1 MTPVTSGR
9 PVRGRQIVRGRWI
22 TAFSTTLRA
31 QGAEFAMEPGRGW
44 TSHGL
49 FDWSSGGVLAGL
61 RPKHRV
67 AAAPTRAQRQAHAQ
81 HDVQAGRQIITEE
94 LFGGVLERER
104 RRADRFDEVFAVLL
118 IELKPAAAERP
129 AVVNTVIDALGV
141 TMRESDV
148 LGWVERPVVIG
159 AILAP
164 VQSLSREAARDVES
178 RVRREFAS
186 RLDDDTLAGIS
197 IRLFVH
203 HAGPVA
209 SADGVTDVHTMPAEL
224 RFERPRPVCDAFKR
238 ALDVTLSAAMLALLL
253 PLLLVIAA
261 LVKLTSPGPVLF
273 RQRRIGQSARPFTML
288 KFRTMKANAEHSV
301 HQKFV
306 TDFIKSGS
314 QSQQPGGSQVF
325 KITDDP
331 RVTRIGRFLRKTS
344 LDELPQFW
352 NVLTGDMSLVGP
364 RPPLQYRS
372 RAVSVMALA
381 PSARSQAGCHR
392 SLAGCRPQPDDLRR
406 DGAPRSPVC
415 PLAQLVD
422 RPEDPSGD
430 PPCGGHRPGGVL
442 SFLGTEPQQTAN
454 THFPGSVDVQR

>member
-1 MTPVTSGR
+1 MTPVTSR
-9 PVRGRQIVRGRWI
+9 QTVRGRQIVRGRWI

-31 QGAEFAMEPGRGW
+31 QGAEFVMEPGRGW
-44 TSHGL
+44 TSNGL

-61 RPKHRV
+61 RPKQRV
-67 AAAPTRAQRQAHAQ
+67 AVGQRVPRLAHAQ
-81 HDVQAGRQIITEE
+81 NDPLPGRQIITEE

-129 AVVNTVIDALGV
+129 AVVNAVIDALGA

-164 VQSLSREAARDVES
+164 VQSLSKDAARDVES

-186 RLDDDTLAGIS
+186 RLDAGTLANIAV
-197 IRLFVH
+197 RPFVH
-203 HAGPVA
+203 SRPV
-209 SADGVTDVHTMPAEL
+209 SLVDGVTDVHTIPAEL

-238 ALDVTLSAAMLALLL
+238 ALDVSASALLLTLLL
-253 PLLLVIAA
+253 PLFLVIAA
-261 LVKLTSPGPVLF
+261 LVKWTSPGPVLF
-273 RQRRIGQSARPFTML
+273 RQRRVGQSARPFTML
-288 KFRTMKANAEHSV
+288 KFRTMKVNAEHTV

-306 TDFIKSGS
+306 TDFIKSGGRS
-314 QSQQPGGSQVF
+314 EEPGASKIF

-364 RPPLQYRS
+364 RPPLQYQVEQYRSWHWRRVLEAKPGVTGLWQVAGRS
-372 RAVSVMALA
+372 RTTFDEMVRLDLRYV
-381 PSARSQAGCHR
+381 RTR
-392 SLAGCRPQPDDLRR
+392 SLWTDLKILLATPRAVVSGR
-406 DGAPRSPVC
+406 GAC
-415 PLAQLVD
+415 
-422 RPEDPSGD
+422 
-430 PPCGGHRPGGVL
+430 
-442 SFLGTEPQQTAN
+442 
-454 THFPGSVDVQR
+454 

>member
-1 MTPVTSGR
+1 MTPVTSSR
-9 PVRGRQIVRGRWI
+9 PVRGRPQIVRGRWI

-61 RPKHRV
+61 RPKYRA
-67 AAAPTRAQRQAHAQ
+67 AAAPTRAQRQAHAR

-186 RLDDDTLAGIS
+186 RLDDDTLASIS

-203 HAGPVA
+203 AGHVA

-224 RFERPRPVCDAFKR
+224 RVERPRPVCDAFKR

-261 LVKLTSPGPVLF
+261 LVKLTSSGPVLF

-314 QSQQPGGSQVF
+314 QAQQPGGSPVF

-364 RPPLQYRS
+364 RPPLQYEVEQYRSWHWRRVLEAKPGVTGLWQVAGRS
-372 RAVSVMALA
+372 RTTFDEMVRLDLRYV
-381 PSARSQAGCHR
+381 RTR
-392 SLAGCRPQPDDLRR
+392 SLWTDLKILLATPRAVVSGR
-406 DGAPRSPVC
+406 GAC
-415 PLAQLVD
+415 
-422 RPEDPSGD
+422 
-430 PPCGGHRPGGVL
+430 
-442 SFLGTEPQQTAN
+442 
-454 THFPGSVDVQR
+454 

>member
-1 MTPVTSGR
+1 MTPVTSSR

-61 RPKHRV
+61 RPKQRV
-67 AAAPTRAQRQAHAQ
+67 VAAPTRAQRQAHAQ
-81 HDVQAGRQIITEE
+81 HDVQAARHIITEE

-159 AILAP
+159 AILAS
-164 VQSLSREAARDVES
+164 VQLLSRAAGDVEVVC
-178 RVRREFAS
+178 RVEFAS

-203 HAGPVA
+203 EGPVA
-209 SADGVTDVHTMPAEL
+209 SPDAVTDVHTMPAEL

-253 PLLLVIAA
+253 PLLLVVSA
-261 LVKLTSPGPVLF
+261 LVKLTSRGPVLF
-273 RQRRIGQSARPFTML
+273 PQERIGAGGQPFTMM
-288 KFRTMKANAEHSV
+288 KFRTMHANADPEV
-301 HQKFV
+301 HQQYV
-306 TDFIKSGS
+306 THFIQSAASASPGAAGIQDRGRPADHVAWAFPSPVQPRRIAAVLERAERRDVARRSAPPTSVRSGAV
-314 QSQQPGGSQVF
+314 Q
-325 KITDDP
+325 
-331 RVTRIGRFLRKTS
+331 
-344 LDELPQFW
+344 ELA
-352 NVLTGDMSLVGP
+352 SSA
-364 RPPLQYRS
+364 R
-372 RAVSVMALA
+372 
-381 PSARSQAGCHR
+381 ARSQAWNYR
-392 SLAGCRPQPDDLRR
+392 SLAGHRPEPHHVRR
-406 DGAPRSPVC
+406 DGQARPSLRQTVFG
-415 PLAQLVD
+415 LD
-422 RPEDPSGD
+422 RPEILMATPRAVISGK
-430 PPCGGHRPGGVL
+430 GAH
-442 SFLGTEPQQTAN
+442 
-454 THFPGSVDVQR
+454 

>member
-1 MTPVTSGR
+1 MTPVTSR
-9 PVRGRQIVRGRWI
+9 QPVRGREIVRGRWI

-31 QGAEFAMEPGRGW
+31 QGAEFAVEPGRGL
-44 TSHGL
+44 TSSGL
-49 FDWSSGGVLAGL
+49 FDWPSGGMLAGL
-61 RPKHRV
+61 RPKQRV
-67 AAAPTRAQRQAHAQ
+67 SASPSRTQRQAYAQ
-81 HDVQAGRQIITEE
+81 PDARSRQIISEE

-118 IELKPAAAERP
+118 IELKPTAADRP
-129 AVVNTVIDALGV
+129 AVVNTVVDALGV

-164 VQSLSREAARDVES
+164 VQSLSREASRDVEA
-178 RVRREFAS
+178 RVRRELAT
-186 RLDDDTLAGIS
+186 RLDADTLASIS

-203 HAGPVA
+203 SGPVA
-209 SADGVTDVHTMPAEL
+209 SPDGVTDVHTMPAEL

-238 ALDVTLSAAMLALLL
+238 AMDVTLGALMLTLLL

-314 QSQQPGGSQVF
+314 QPQQSNASQLF

-331 RVTRIGRFLRKTS
+331 RVTPVGRFLRKTS

-364 RPPLQYRS
+364 RPPLQYEVEQYRSWHWRRVLEAKPGVTGLWQVAGRS
-372 RAVSVMALA
+372 RTTFDEMVRL
-381 PSARSQAGCHR
+381 
-392 SLAGCRPQPDDLRR
+392 DLRYVR
-406 DGAPRSPVC
+406 TRSVWTDLKILLATPRAVVSGRGAC
-415 PLAQLVD
+415 
-422 RPEDPSGD
+422 
-430 PPCGGHRPGGVL
+430 
-442 SFLGTEPQQTAN
+442 
-454 THFPGSVDVQR
+454 

>member
-44 TSHGL
+44 TSHWL

-61 RPKHRV
+61 RPKQQV

-203 HAGPVA
+203 RGLHGLGRRCDRRRAHDACGTALRAAATGLRCLQARARRDAERRHAGAAA
-209 SADGVTDVHTMPAEL
+209 SAAARDCRAGQADLA
-224 RFERPRPVCDAFKR
+224 RPRAVPAAAYRTVGQAVHDAEIPH
-238 ALDVTLSAAMLALLL
+238 DE
-253 PLLLVIAA
+253 
-261 LVKLTSPGPVLF
+261 G
-273 RQRRIGQSARPFTML
+273 QRRARGAPEIRDRLHQVGQSGATARW
-288 KFRTMKANAEHSV
+288 
-301 HQKFV
+301 
-306 TDFIKSGS
+306 
-314 QSQQPGGSQVF
+314 QPGVQ
-325 KITDDP
+325 DH
-331 RVTRIGRFLRKTS
+331 R
-344 LDELPQFW
+344 
-352 NVLTGDMSLVGP
+352 
-364 RPPLQYRS
+364 RS
-372 RAVSVMALA
+372 
-381 PSARSQAGCHR
+381 
-392 SLAGCRPQPDDLRR
+392 
-406 DGAPRSPVC
+406 
-415 PLAQLVD
+415 
-422 RPEDPSGD
+422 SGD
-430 PPCGGHRPGGVL
+430 SNWTFSP
-442 SFLGTEPQQTAN
+442 
-454 THFPGSVDVQR
+454 

>member
-1 MTPVTSGR
+1 
-9 PVRGRQIVRGRWI
+9 VRGREIVRGRWI

-31 QGAEFAMEPGRGW
+31 QGAEFAVEPGRGLA
-44 TSHGL
+44 SSGL
-49 FDWSSGGVLAGL
+49 FDWPSGGMLAGL
-61 RPKHRV
+61 RPKQRV
-67 AAAPTRAQRQAHAQ
+67 SGSPSRSQRLAYAQ
-81 HDVQAGRQIITEE
+81 HDARTGRQIICEE

-118 IELKPAAAERP
+118 IQLKPTAADRP
-129 AVVNTVIDALGV
+129 AVVNSVIDALGA

-148 LGWVERPVVIG
+148 VGWVERPVVIG

-164 VQSLSREAARDVES
+164 VQSLSGEASRDVEA
-178 RVRREFAS
+178 RVRRELAS
-186 RLDDDTLAGIS
+186 RLDADALASIA

-203 HAGPVA
+203 SGPVA
-209 SADGVTDVHTMPAEL
+209 SPDGASDVHTMPAEL

-238 ALDVTLSAAMLALLL
+238 AMDVALSALMLTLLL

-261 LVKLTSPGPVLF
+261 LIKLTSPGPVLF
-273 RQRRIGQSARPFTML
+273 RQRRIGRSARPFTML

-314 QSQQPGGSQVF
+314 QPQQSGASQLF

-352 NVLTGDMSLVGP
+352 NVVTGDMSLVGP
-364 RPPLQYRS
+364 RPPLQYEVEQYRSWHWRRVLEAKPGVTGLWQVAGRS
-372 RAVSVMALA
+372 RTTFDEMVRL
-381 PSARSQAGCHR
+381 
-392 SLAGCRPQPDDLRR
+392 DLRYVR
-406 DGAPRSPVC
+406 TRSVWTDLKILLATPRAVVSGRGAC
-415 PLAQLVD
+415 
-422 RPEDPSGD
+422 
-430 PPCGGHRPGGVL
+430 
-442 SFLGTEPQQTAN
+442 
-454 THFPGSVDVQR
+454 